1 MMTDNECLTCRSISG
16 EQRISPGPTIHTGKH
31 WLVEHA
37 YPCALEGWLVIVLK
51 RHASAL
57 HELSGEEFAE
67 LAPLLERTAHA
78 LSSHLQ
84 CEKEYIACFGEAPGF
99 NHVHFH
105 VIPKTVDLSP
115 ELRGPAVFGLLK
127 PDRHEPV
134 APDRVRALC
143 ERLRDT
149 F

>member
-1 MMTDNECLTCRSISG
+1 MSDPECLTCRSTSG
-16 EQRISPGPTIHTGKH
+16 EQRISPGPTIYHGKH

-37 YPCALEGWLVIVLK
+37 YPCALEGWLVIVLN

-57 HELSGEEFAE
+57 HELTADEFAE
-67 LAPLLERTAHA
+67 LAPVLERTARI
-78 LSSHLQ
+78 LGNHLG
-84 CEKEYIACFGEAPGF
+84 CEKEYVACFGEAPGF

-105 VIPKTVDLSP
+105 VIPKTNALP
-115 ELRGPAVFGLLK
+115 QELRGPAAFALLK

-134 APDRVRALC
+134 APDRIHALC
-143 ERLRDT
+143 EQLRET